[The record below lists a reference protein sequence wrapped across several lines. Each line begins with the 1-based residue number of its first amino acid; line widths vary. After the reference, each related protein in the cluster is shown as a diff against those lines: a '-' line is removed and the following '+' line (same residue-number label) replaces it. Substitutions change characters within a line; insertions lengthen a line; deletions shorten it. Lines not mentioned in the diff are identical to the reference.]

1 MAKTI
6 SKKDIIEH
14 IRDEFGYTKKDTTNI
29 VNEIFDYIIGS
40 LKEGLNSGEDVKI
53 MIKFFGTFFTASRK
67 GQKKFNPHTRQYMLT
82 KTKRI
87 VKFKRSSSLSS
98 N

>member
-14 IRDEFGYTKKDTTNI
+14 IREEFGYTKKDATNV
-29 VNEIFDYIIGS
+29 VNEIFDYITGT

-67 GQKKFNPHTRQYMLT
+67 GQKKFNPQTRQFMLT

-87 VKFKRSSSLSS
+87 VKFKRSSILS

>member
-6 SKKDIIEH
+6 SKKNIIEH
-14 IRDEFGYTKKDTTNI
+14 IREEFGYTKKDATNI
-29 VNEIFDYIIGS
+29 VNEIFDYITGT

-53 MIKFFGTFFTASRK
+53 MIKFFGTFFTTSKK
-67 GQKKFNPHTRQYMLT
+67 GQKKFNPHTRQFMLT
-82 KTKRI
+82 KTKRV
-87 VKFKRSSSLSS
+87 VKFKRSSILS